1 MKITDIPLVVPLAD
15 WIWGSTTMKKDD
27 DDDIVVVSPDVCL
40 SQLPFLGMPCF
51 SQLLTKA
58 LGVAIILGSMLNKV
72 PIMINMLRSQSAAG
86 ISRNSL

>member
-1 MKITDIPLVVPLAD
+1 M
-15 WIWGSTTMKKDD
+15 KDD
-27 DDDIVVVSPDVCL
+27 DDISPEACL
-40 SQLPFLGMPCF
+40 SQLPLLGMPCF

-72 PIMINMLRSQSAAG
+72 PIMINMLRAQSAAG